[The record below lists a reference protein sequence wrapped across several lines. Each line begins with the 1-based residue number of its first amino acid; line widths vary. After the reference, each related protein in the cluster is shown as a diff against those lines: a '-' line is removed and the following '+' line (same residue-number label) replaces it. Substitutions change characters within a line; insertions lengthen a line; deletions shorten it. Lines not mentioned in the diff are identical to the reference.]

1 MGPGHRLIRKEFTG
15 PRSHKAE
22 KHCCNRHKVA
32 GYRTVCKHVWLQGT
46 DRYYEH
52 IPEKFI
58 NVNGTTVM
66 EDIPV
71 ITERTVLANRT
82 DTVLRDERERTCL
95 LNGIA
100 APNDSNINTEETE

>member
-1 MGPGHRLIRKEFTG
+1 
-15 PRSHKAE
+15 
-22 KHCCNRHKVA
+22 
-32 GYRTVCKHVWLQGT
+32 VCLQGT

-71 ITERTVLANRT
+71 VTERTVLANRP

-100 APNDSNINTEETE
+100 TPNDSNINTEETE